1 MDNAT
6 HAFAGLLLADA
17 TALYISRRT
26 AAPIDRPLRRTLVW
40 LGVVAA
46 ELPDAD
52 LLYSG
57 PVVGMGKL
65 GYLLHHRG
73 HTHTILFALGAAF
86 LMWYTALWWRRR
98 SPAPPASASLA
109 VERRALLALAV
120 AGTLSHLALDYTN
133 SYGIHP
139 FWPFDNRWIYGDMV
153 FIVEPWLWVVAI
165 PALWF
170 GPRQRWGRVVLA
182 LLLCAILAASFT
194 LGELTRS
201 LAIAVAVGAVVWSL
215 CMWRVSGAA
224 RVLMGIGAWCTVEG
238 VFALSSARAG
248 SAAREAMRTVA
259 PDEVVADVVV
269 SPGAGNPFCFDAL
282 VISNTAT
289 TYAVRA
295 ATIAPWSALR
305 ANGWRSTG
313 SCRARDGGTRIT
325 GLDGVQDLQP
335 TNVRGVRFAQRWSV
349 SRASLVQLRETYCEV
364 GPGLRFY
371 RVPAWR
377 VDSTTAVMS
386 DIRFGVGEGGFSDLV
401 LRRDGCTLPTRA
413 WIPPWTPPR
422 SELDAG

>member
-1 MDNAT
+1 VDNAT

-26 AAPIDRPLRRTLVW
+26 AAPIDRSLRRTLAW

-73 HTHTILFALGAAF
+73 HTHTMVFAVGAAV
-86 LMWYTALWWRRR
+86 LMWYVALWWRRR
-98 SPAPPASASLA
+98 SPSTTTAASLA
-109 VERRALLALAV
+109 VERQALLALAV
-120 AGTLSHLALDYTN
+120 VGTLSHLVLDYTN

-170 GPRQRWGRVVLA
+170 GPRQWWGRVVLA
-182 LLLCAILAASFT
+182 LLMCAILAASFT

-201 LAIAVAVGAVVWSL
+201 LAIAVAVGAVVWSVW
-215 CMWRVSGAA
+215 MWRVSSAA
-224 RVLMGIGAWCTVEG
+224 RVLLGIGAWCTVEG
-238 VFALSSARAG
+238 VFAASSARAG
-248 SAAREAMRTVA
+248 QAARDAMRELA
-259 PDEVVADVVV
+259 PNEVVAEVVV

-282 VISNTAT
+282 VVSNTAS

-295 ATIAPWSALR
+295 ATIAPWSALH
-305 ANGWRSTG
+305 ADGWRSAG
-313 SCRARDGGTRIT
+313 SCRARDGGTRIA
-325 GLDGVQDLQP
+325 GLDGIQDL
-335 TNVRGVRFAQRWSV
+335 VAADVHGVRFAQRWSV
-349 SRASLVQLRETYCEV
+349 SRASLAQLRMAYCEV
-364 GPGLRFY
+364 DAALRFY

-377 VDSTTAVMS
+377 ADSTTVVMS
-386 DIRFGVGEGGFSDLV
+386 DVRFGIGEGGFSDLV
-401 LRRDGCTLPTRA
+401 LRKNGCTLPARA

-422 SELDAG
+422 AEIDAG